1 MDVDSTDDAL
11 RTSFNGPFVRGSLPP
26 IPRGS
31 CNGRELKALQFAV
44 EELNRLALL
53 LEFLKFADDI
63 GFADFFG
70 SHLLRLRTC
79 TGSRCFFLF
88 DSRCGLQG

>member
-1 MDVDSTDDAL
+1 
-11 RTSFNGPFVRGSLPP
+11 
-26 IPRGS
+26 
-31 CNGRELKALQFAV
+31 
-44 EELNRLALL
+44 